1 MQINMITGIP
11 SQQQGQQFYMITP
24 SAITVDNISGAPAVV
39 DVLAV
44 VDVRAVVDVL
54 TVVDVEGPRVPQ
66 I

>member
-11 SQQQGQQFYMITP
+11 SQHMITP

-39 DVLAV
+39 DVQ
-44 VDVRAVVDVL
+44 AVVDVL